1 MPTSPSRDD
10 KPAPRVVFGCVFLL
24 FFLISGCTGSPE
36 GALPTLLPAEYL
48 PTAIALTAQAAQ
60 ATLDVSAPAETSSFS
75 EITPS
80 LPSATGTQPPSTEQ
94 VTIQPSST
102 ALSNL
107 AAGTQGTSAV
117 PTRRTPTVTPTPQ
130 PEIPLADI
138 QILNLGPLS
147 KVASPIPLSVYL
159 KSAEK
164 GRILIEL
171 LGEDRRLLFREV
183 KLVRGAPAGAWL
195 PLKMD
200 IDYEISAAAE
210 AGRLQVSVEDE
221 NQRTTAL
228 NSVPLILLSLGEPDI
243 LPPQDLLAPIVI
255 QKPGRKTMIQG
266 GKALVSGLVRDAADQ
281 FVMVRLLS
289 PEGGE
294 VGSRLAGVVPS
305 PDGDYGKFEVEVP
318 YTITKPTP
326 ALLVVTLGE
335 NGVSD
340 VIHATSVEVL
350 LGP

>member
-1 MPTSPSRDD
+1 VTQRASPT
-10 KPAPRVVFGCVFLL
+10 
-24 FFLISGCTGSPE
+24 
-36 GALPTLLPAEYL
+36 PTR
-48 PTAIALTAQAAQ
+48 
-60 ATLDVSAPAETSSFS
+60 
-75 EITPS
+75 ITP
-80 LPSATGTQPPSTEQ
+80 
-94 VTIQPSST
+94 TIS
-102 ALSNL
+102 
-107 AAGTQGTSAV
+107 
-117 PTRRTPTVTPTPQ
+117 PTPQ
-130 PEIPLADI
+130 REIPFADI
-138 QILNLGPLS
+138 QIFNLGPLS
-147 KVASPIPLSVYL
+147 KVASPIPLSAYL

-183 KLVRGAPAGAWL
+183 KLVRGAPDGAWL
-195 PLKMD
+195 PLKME

-210 AGRLQVSVEDE
+210 AGRLQISVEDE

-243 LPPQDLLAPIVI
+243 LPPQDLLAPIII

-266 GKALVSGLVRDAADQ
+266 GKALVSGLVRNAADQ
-281 FVMVRLLS
+281 FVMVRLLN
-289 PEGGE
+289 PDGGE

-305 PDGDYGKFEVEVP
+305 PEGDYGKFEVEVP

-340 VIHATSVEVL
+340 VIHLSSVEVL